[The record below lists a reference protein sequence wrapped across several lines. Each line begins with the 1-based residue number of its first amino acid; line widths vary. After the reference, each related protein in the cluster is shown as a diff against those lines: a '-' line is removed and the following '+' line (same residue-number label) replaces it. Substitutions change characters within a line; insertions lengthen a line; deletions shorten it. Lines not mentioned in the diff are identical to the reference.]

1 MQQKPVRP
9 ARPVRSAQPT
19 YPPNV
24 PAQPQSRSA
33 SAPPRPAPN
42 QHPPAQNR
50 PANRE
55 VPPQAARPRP
65 KPSPSIFANRQIWL
79 LGGMGI
85 IGLFVVMCMVL
96 ALGVGVVY
104 GGSNVLPG
112 VSSAGIELG
121 GKSESEAAVAIQSA
135 WQSQGIKLQDGDRTW
150 QIDPAMLGISIDAQ
164 ATAQNAKNYGR
175 SDGGLRAMMRGLFSA
190 DVAPVISVDL
200 AAAEAGL
207 NEISLQV
214 NQPALNAGVR
224 LVNGQVEPTPAQE
237 GRILDVVATLTALQ
251 QNPGDALADGS
262 LDLVMVAALP
272 TITDST
278 VMVAQA
284 TLLLSS
290 PLNINA
296 YDPITNQ
303 AAVWSLPPEQWAPL
317 LTAVSDANSPTGLSL
332 NIETSQLR
340 GYLEAQAPS
349 LGTDRYLNLDKSI
362 EAIQNAVAAQS
373 TNPSVRVY
381 HHDTQYT
388 VKPGDTFS
396 SIAYDHGVP
405 YPWIQDANPDVSDA
419 LSVGQTITVP
429 SLDNFLPLPIVPNK
443 RIVVSISQ
451 QHLWAYENG
460 QLVWDWVAS
469 TGISSSPTSPGIFQI
484 QSHEE
489 NAYAGNWNLWMP
501 HFMGVYRPVP
511 SSGFMNGFH
520 GFPTRGTSQLLWTGD
535 LGHPVTYGCI
545 LVSSDNAE
553 LLYNWAEPGVVVE
566 IQR

>member
-9 ARPVRSAQPT
+9 ARPVRSAQPN

-24 PAQPQSRSA
+24 PAQPQSRPA
-33 SAPPRPAPN
+33 NMPPRPPTPN
-42 QHPPAQNR
+42 ARPVPA
-50 PANRE
+50 
-55 VPPQAARPRP
+55 QAARPRP
-65 KPSPSIFANRQIWL
+65 KPRPSIFANRQIWL

-85 IGLFVVMCMVL
+85 VGLFVVLCMVL
-96 ALGVGVVY
+96 ALGVGVIY
-104 GGSNVLPG
+104 GGGNILPG
-112 VSSAGIELG
+112 VSSAGVDLG
-121 GKSESEAAVAIQSA
+121 GKSESEAAAAIQTA
-135 WQSQGIKLQDGDRTW
+135 WQTQGIRLQDGDRTW
-150 QIDPAMLGISIDAQ
+150 QIDPVMLGISIDAQ

-175 SDGGLRAMMRGLFSA
+175 SDGGLRAMVRGLFDA
-190 DVAPVISVDL
+190 DVTPVISVDL
-200 AAAEAGL
+200 AAAEVGL

-237 GRILDVVATLTALQ
+237 GRILDVLATLAALQ
-251 QNPGDALADGS
+251 QNPGAVLADGS

-303 AAVWSLPPEQWAPL
+303 SAVWSLPPEQWAPL
-317 LTAVSDANSPTGLSL
+317 LTAVSDPNSPTGLSL
-332 NIETSQLR
+332 NIEASQLR
-340 GYLEAQAPS
+340 GYLEAQVPS
-349 LGTDRYLNLDKSI
+349 LGADRYLNIDESI
-362 EAIQNAVAAQS
+362 ESIQNAVAAQN
-373 TNPSVRVY
+373 TNPSLRVY

-396 SIAYDHGVP
+396 SIAYDYGVP
-405 YPWIQDANPDVSDA
+405 YPWIQDANPDASDA

-429 SLDNFLPLPIVPNK
+429 SMDNFLPLPIVANK

-451 QHLWAYENG
+451 QHVWVYENG
-460 QLVWDWVAS
+460 QIIWDWVAS

-511 SSGFMNGFH
+511 SSEFMNGFH

-545 LVSSDNAE
+545 LVSSDNAK
-553 LLYNWAEPGVVVE
+553 LLYEWAEPGVVVE